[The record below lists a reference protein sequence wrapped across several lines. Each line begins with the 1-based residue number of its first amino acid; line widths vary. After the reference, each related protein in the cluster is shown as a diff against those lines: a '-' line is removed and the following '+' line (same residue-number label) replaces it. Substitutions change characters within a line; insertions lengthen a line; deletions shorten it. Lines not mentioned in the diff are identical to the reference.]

1 MLRKYQIKKFNFGR
15 GGSSVQGGSKMLL
28 NRLLRR
34 LLMVAAC
41 LALALPLALLV
52 AMVVPGDQ
60 LLGALAPVKEAAA
73 QAPGCADCH
82 NPGRFVAEPALGAGA
97 LPGCG
102 NCHPTQQAALLAAP
116 AIPHIQ
122 VNCVTCHE
130 GADAGAGSHLAT
142 ATTTSM
148 GAPPRVNFNQEVCE
162 GCHLDQYNTFE
173 IVSRGR
179 TSFADGSPGYG
190 GSDGGPHPPKGWS
203 KTVDLPYW
211 NVLIDGHPFVLETY
225 EDSPMAV
232 NQIEHQET
240 IRPGSESCMECHGTR
255 AAFMMGI
262 EYRDKNG
269 ALHSVPA
276 QKTTVTLP
284 NGTVMDIPAK
294 EYVVRST
301 PSNRTDGHLIY
312 DGTSYQD
319 PVTLEWKEAVNATMI
334 PVGTKV
340 WTYTDGVNPDLT
352 YGQLYQVKTLVTLP
366 APVTVDVLD
375 KYGAVV
381 GSVTFDT
388 IASYL
393 GAGADI
399 NGQQGYEG
407 SVDANVATV
416 ARNWIYAALEALAF
430 DGLDYA
436 FDDPQGQTHFTG
448 TGYNWP
454 SVESGELCN
463 QCHDPHTNK
472 LRIVKKSLIAAIAER
487 GINPYSPTGKNILTF
502 EQASRQ
508 DQIIAVCA
516 QCHSE
521 YVGGYSAN
529 TKLDQDYFPWAKPSD
544 VTDGAGNI
552 VLPGLNTLYTT
563 LFGYLQDWTHGA
575 PIAPWQSTDANAR
588 GFLPYAQRYPIN
600 APLVKV
606 QHPEAE
612 TFFNSP
618 MYNAGAT
625 CTDCHSAR
633 ITRFDGTVYTS
644 HMYTSPLKLMEGFT
658 GVNEAGQPI
667 QVEPQNPC
675 QKCHTTD
682 TIAQSQAR
690 IKGQQDAFYF
700 IQERTQV
707 ALVNALKYISEQQ
720 ALGVD
725 QTANISTYQRA
736 SMRWEYYAQAE
747 NSMGFHNN
755 PEAVTEVSNAR
766 IWVDAFI
773 PWPLTPVKV
782 RLTAAGLDT
791 LTLTFYDQANN
802 ETGFKI
808 ERASSLGEDVDPA
821 TPGLQWTQVAT
832 IPTPNGANMGD
843 VSWTDTVLASGT
855 TYFYR
860 VSAYKSAVGTSVPSI
875 WATGKTLG
883 VPIAAP
889 SGLTATAVS
898 SGQIDLSWTS
908 HSPEATGF
916 RLERAQNAAFTVG
929 LTTFNTAGTSFNDT
943 GLTPATTYYYRVFAV
958 GVNAVSAPSAPPAS
972 ATTLTAALPL
982 SPPSGL
988 AATPFSSSQ
997 INLSWTDTPNTP
1009 NETGFRVERAK
1020 DAAFTIG
1027 FAAFTNPADDTTFSD
1042 TGLTPGTIYYY
1053 RIFAV
1058 RGAETSAASETVSAT
1073 TLPVP
1078 PAAPSNLV
1086 VKSVGQTT
1094 ITISWKDNS
1103 NNEQGFYVERRIG
1116 AGTWIRVGTVLSP
1129 GTTFLNTGLAR
1140 RTSYSYRVQAYNAAG
1155 TSAYSNIATG
1165 KTR

>member
-1 MLRKYQIKKFNFGR
+1 MLRYR
-15 GGSSVQGGSKMLL
+15 S
-28 NRLLRR
+28 LRR
-34 LLMVAAC
+34 LLIVAAF
-41 LALALPLALLV
+41 LALALPVGLV
-52 AMVVPGDQ
+52 AAMVYPGDQ
-60 LLGALAPVKEAAA
+60 LGALPPLRAVAA
-73 QAPGCADCH
+73 QAGVCADCH
-82 NPGRFVAEPALGAGA
+82 NPGRFVGEPAPGVGA

-102 NCHPTQQAALLAAP
+102 DCHSAQQAALLAVP
-116 AIPHIQ
+116 AIPHLQ

-130 GADAGAGSHLAT
+130 GADAGAGSHLLT

-148 GAPPRVNFNQEVCE
+148 GTPPKVNFNQEVCE

-179 TSFADGSPGYG
+179 TFYG

-240 IRPGSESCMECHGTR
+240 IRPGSEACMECHGTR

-319 PVTLEWKEAVNATMI
+319 PATLEWKEAVNAIMI

-340 WTYTDGVNPDLT
+340 WTYTDGVNLAGGAYP
-352 YGQLYQVKTLVTLP
+352 QKYQVKTVVTLP
-366 APVTVDVLD
+366 AAVTVNVLD
-375 KYGAVV
+375 KNGAVV
-381 GSVTFDT
+381 GTVTFDT
-388 IASYL
+388 IASFPE
-393 GAGADI
+393 AGADI
-399 NGQQGYEG
+399 NGMTGLPAAD
-407 SVDANVATV
+407 DANVATV

-430 DGLDYA
+430 DGLDHA
-436 FDDPQGQTHFTG
+436 FDDPMGQTHFTG

-487 GINPYSPTGKNILTF
+487 GINPYSPTGRNILTF

-529 TKLDQDYFPWAKPSD
+529 TKLDQDYFPWAKPADLETQYQS
-544 VTDGAGNI
+544 
-552 VLPGLNTLYTT
+552 

-575 PIAPWQSTDANAR
+575 PIAPWQSDDANAR
-588 GFLPYAQRYPIN
+588 GFLPYDQRYPIN

-612 TFFNSP
+612 TFFNST

-644 HMYTSPLKLMEGFT
+644 HWFTSPLKLMDGFT
-658 GVNEAGQPI
+658 GVTATGQPA
-667 QVEPQNPC
+667 VVLPQNPC
-675 QKCHTTD
+675 AKCHIGD
-682 TIAQSQAR
+682 TIAQSQQR
-690 IKGQQDAFYF
+690 IKTVQDNFNF
-700 IQERTQV
+700 VQERTQV
-707 ALVNALKYISEQQ
+707 ALVNALKFISQQ
-720 ALGVD
+720 PAGAARN
-725 QTANISTYQRA
+725 ANVATYQRA
-736 SMRWEYYAQAE
+736 ALRWEYYAQAE
-747 NSMGFHNN
+747 NSMSFHNN
-755 PEAVTEVSNAR
+755 LEATTEVANAR
-766 IWVDAFI
+766 IWVDGFI

-808 ERASSLGEDVDPA
+808 ERAPA
-821 TPGLQWTQVAT
+821 LAGPYVLAAD

-855 TYFYR
+855 TYYYR
-860 VSAYKSAVGTSVPSI
+860 VSASSAAGVSVPSI
-875 WATGKTLG
+875 WATGATQG
-883 VPIAAP
+883 VVIAAP
-889 SGLTATAVS
+889 TDLTATAVS

-908 HSPEATGF
+908 NSPEATGF
-916 RLERAQNAAFTVG
+916 RLQRANNAAFTAG
-929 LTTFNTAGTSFNDT
+929 LTTFNTAAGVTTFSDT
-943 GLTPATTYYYRVFAV
+943 GLTPGTTYYYRVFAE
-958 GVNAVSAPSAPPAS
+958 GVNAISAASGPAS
-972 ATTLTAALPL
+972 ATTLATTPL
-982 SPPSGL
+982 LPPSGL
-988 AATPFSSSQ
+988 TATPVSSSR
-997 INLSWTDTPNTP
+997 IDLVWTSNSPDA
-1009 NETGFRVERAK
+1009 TGFRVERAK

-1027 FAAFTNPADDTTFSD
+1027 FAAFNVAAAPTTFSD
-1042 TGLTPGTIYYY
+1042 TGLTPQTTYYY
-1053 RIFAV
+1053 RVFAL
-1058 RGAETSAASETVSAT
+1058 RANETSTASNTASAA
-1073 TLPVP
+1073 TLPLP
-1078 PAAPSNLV
+1078 PAAPTSLV
-1086 VKSVGQTT
+1086 IKSVGTT
-1094 ITISWKDNS
+1094 SITIGWKDNAT
-1103 NNEQGFYVERRIG
+1103 NETGFYVERKTGTG
-1116 AGTWIRVGTVLSP
+1116 AWTRVATLSAN
-1129 GTTFLNTGLAR
+1129 TTTYTNTGLAR
-1140 RTSYSYRVQAYNAAG
+1140 RTSYSYRVQAYNVAG
-1155 TSAYSNIATG
+1155 TSAYSNVATG

>member
-1 MLRKYQIKKFNFGR
+1 
-15 GGSSVQGGSKMLL
+15 
-28 NRLLRR
+28 
-34 LLMVAAC
+34 VAAF
-41 LALALPLALLV
+41 LALALPLGLV
-52 AMVVPGDQ
+52 AAMAYPGDQ
-60 LLGALAPVKEAAA
+60 LGALPPLRAVAA
-73 QAPGCADCH
+73 QAGVCADCH
-82 NPGRFVAEPALGAGA
+82 NPGRFADGEPSLVAGP

-102 NCHPTQQAALLAAP
+102 DCHSAQQAALLAVP

-130 GADAGAGSHLAT
+130 GADAGAGSHLLTAT
-142 ATTTSM
+142 ATSM
-148 GAPPRVNFNQEVCE
+148 GTPPRVNFNQEVCE

-179 TSFADGSPGYG
+179 TFYG

-240 IRPGSESCMECHGTR
+240 IRPGSEACMECHGTR

-269 ALHSVPA
+269 AIHSVPA

-319 PVTLEWKEAVNATMI
+319 SLTGEWKEAVNAIMI

-340 WTYTDGVNPDLT
+340 WTYTDGVNLAGGDYP
-352 YGQLYQVKTLVTLP
+352 QKYQVKTVVTLP
-366 APVTVDVLD
+366 AAVTVDVLD
-375 KYGAVV
+375 KNGAVV
-381 GSVTFDT
+381 GTVTFDT
-388 IASYL
+388 IASYPE
-393 GAGADI
+393 AGADI
-399 NGQQGYEG
+399 NGMTGITLNPTDPQAG
-407 SVDANVATV
+407 NVATV

-430 DGLDYA
+430 DGLDHA
-436 FDDPQGQTHFTG
+436 FDDPMGQTHFTG
-448 TGYNWP
+448 AGYNWP

-487 GINPYSPTGKNILTF
+487 GINPYSPTGRNILTF

-508 DQIIAVCA
+508 DQIIAVCG

-529 TKLDQDYFPWAKPSD
+529 TKLDQDYFPWAKPADLETQYQS
-544 VTDGAGNI
+544 
-552 VLPGLNTLYTT
+552 
-563 LFGYLQDWTHGA
+563 LFGYLQDWTHGK
-575 PIAPWQSTDANAR
+575 PINPWQSDDANAR
-588 GFLPYAQRYPIN
+588 GFLPYDQSYPID

-612 TFFNSP
+612 TFFNST

-644 HMYTSPLKLMEGFT
+644 HWFTSPLKLMDGFT
-658 GVNEAGQPI
+658 GVTATGQPA
-667 QVEPQNPC
+667 VVLPQNPC
-675 QKCHTTD
+675 AKCHIGD
-682 TIAQSQAR
+682 TIAQSQQR
-690 IKGQQDAFYF
+690 IKTVQDNFNF
-700 IQERTQV
+700 VQERTQV
-707 ALVNALKYISEQQ
+707 ALVNALKYISEQK
-720 ALGVD
+720 ALGVVD
-725 QTANISTYQRA
+725 QSANITTYQRA
-736 SMRWEYYAQAE
+736 ALRWEYYAQAE
-747 NSMGFHNN
+747 NSMSFHNN
-755 PEAVTEVSNAR
+755 LEATTEVANAR
-766 IWVDAFI
+766 IWVDGFI

-782 RLTAAGLDT
+782 RLTAADLST

-808 ERASSLGEDVDPA
+808 ERAPA
-821 TPGLQWTQVAT
+821 LAGPYVLAAD

-843 VSWTDTVLASGT
+843 VAWTDTVLASGT
-855 TYFYR
+855 TYYYR
-860 VSAYKSAVGTSVPSI
+860 VSASSVAGVSVPSI
-875 WATGKTLG
+875 WATGATQG
-883 VPIAAP
+883 VVIAAP
-889 SGLTATAVS
+889 SGLMATAFS
-898 SGQIDLSWTS
+898 SGQIDL
-908 HSPEATGF
+908 A
-916 RLERAQNAAFTVG
+916 
-929 LTTFNTAGTSFNDT
+929 
-943 GLTPATTYYYRVFAV
+943 
-958 GVNAVSAPSAPPAS
+958 
-972 ATTLTAALPL
+972 
-982 SPPSGL
+982 
-988 AATPFSSSQ
+988 
-997 INLSWTDTPNTP
+997 WTDNSGTD
-1009 NETGFRVERAK
+1009 ETGFRVERAN
-1020 DAAFTIG
+1020 DAAFTVG
-1027 FAAFTNPADDTTFSD
+1027 FAAFDVAAAPTTFSD
-1042 TGLTPGTIYYY
+1042 TGLTPGTTYYY
-1053 RIFAV
+1053 RVFAV
-1058 RGAETSAASETVSAT
+1058 GANAVSAPSETAPATTQAAVIAPARPSGLTATPVSSSRIDLAWTSNSPDATGFRVERAKDVDFTIGFAAFPVAAAPTTFSDTGLTPETLYYYRVFALRGNETSAASDPASAT

-1103 NNEQGFYVERRIG
+1103 SNEQGFYVWRKIG
-1116 AGTWIRVGTVLSP
+1116 AGAWTRLPTLL
-1129 GTTFLNTGLAR
+1129 TTTTYLDTGLAR
-1140 RTSYSYRVQAYNAAG
+1140 RTSYSYRVQAHNAAG
-1155 TSAYSNIATG
+1155 DSAYSNVVTA
-1165 KTR
+1165 KTK